1 MLAYTIRRVLL
12 AIPTLLGISLIT
24 FLLVRVSGD
33 PARFVLG
40 DTATDEAV
48 RAFNAEHGL
57 DRPLPEQ
64 FIRYNLNVLRGDF
77 GDSLRYREPVLDLF
91 VERIPATLQLGVVAY
106 LFAVLV
112 GVSGGVYAAVRAGS
126 KADKL
131 VRVLVLFGQAVP
143 GFYLGLVLIIFVSVR
158 LGWFP
163 TGGRGGPSHF
173 VLPVI
178 TLSSYLIAVILRFTR
193 SMMLDVLHN
202 DYVRTARAKGLKSR
216 IVVWR
221 HALPNALIPLL
232 TVLALQSSVVFSGA
246 VVTETIF
253 SWPGIGRFA
262 VSAIQTR
269 DYPVVQGTVLIL
281 TAFVVILNLLVDLAY
296 AFLDPRIKYS

>member
-1 MLAYTIRRVLL
+1 MLAYTIRRLLL

-40 DTATDEAV
+40 DTATPEAIA
-48 RAFNAEHGL
+48 AFRHDNGL
-57 DRPLPEQ
+57 DKPIAEQ
-64 FIRYNLNVLRGDF
+64 FLVYNANVLRGDF
-77 GDSLRYREPVLDLF
+77 GDSLRYKEPVLDLF
-91 VERIPATLQLGVVAY
+91 LERVVATLQLGVSAYVVAV
-106 LFAVLV
+106 VL
-112 GVSGGVYAAVRAGS
+112 GVSLGVFSAVRAGS
-126 KADKL
+126 LADKL
-131 VRVLVLFGQAVP
+131 VRILVLLGQAVP
-143 GFYLGLVLIIFVSVR
+143 GFYLGLVLIILVSVR

-173 VLPVI
+173 VLPTI
-178 TLSSYLIAVILRFTR
+178 TLSSYLIAVIVRFTR
-193 SMMLDVLHN
+193 SVMLDVLHN
-202 DYVRTARAKGLKSR
+202 DYVRTARAKGLTDR
-216 IVVWR
+216 VVVWR

-232 TVLALQSSVVFSGA
+232 TILALQSSVVFSGA
-246 VVTETIF
+246 VVTETVF

-262 VSAIQTR
+262 VAAIQTR

-281 TAFVVILNLLVDLAY
+281 TTFVVLLNILVDLAY